1 MRPNYSERQLGGD
14 LRTKYTFP
22 TRFEGRFARAMSSM
36 AQSPTRRTTGKVAS
50 QQFDDKFQTEVSQA
64 LALKLDLKTRQHA
77 NDKMLGRLIQSGG
90 ECSSLKQ
97 AVQARAAI
105 YGEVG
110 EPS

>member
-1 MRPNYSERQLGGD
+1 MRIQHGGYWGPRGGSYD
-14 LRTKYTFP
+14 YP
-22 TRFEGRFARAMSSM
+22 TRFDGRFARALSSI
-36 AQSPTRRTTGKVAS
+36 AQNPDRGAAGKVS
-50 QQFDDKFQTEVSQA
+50 QNNLDDEFQSEVSQA

-77 NDKMLGRLIQSGG
+77 NDKMLNKLIRSGG
-90 ECSSLKQ
+90 KCSSLKQ